1 MRNLLFLLK
10 IQPWERI
17 HIFSDP
23 LRISDCQA
31 SIIRGLE
38 VKCIGPGG
46 GVGENSVLSAV
57 ESTHQWDPHKPWRSS
72 CLQKKARDVI
82 TDSMNMCLSKLR
94 EIVKNREVWCATVHG
109 VAKSQTQLNN
119 SSKTCE
125 VSIRQDVLYLHGP
138 WALNNQLCTGFYSPQ
153 FCGTDEWLWMDY
165 HHIANESRF
174 LSWLFGLRPR
184 KG

>member
-38 VKCIGPGG
+38 VKCTGPGG

-57 ESTHQWDPHKPWRSS
+57 ESTHQWDPHTPWRSS
-72 CLQKKARDVI
+72 RLQKKARDVI

-125 VSIRQDVLYLHGP
+125 VSIRQDVLFAWPLGFEQPTLYRLLQP
-138 WALNNQLCTGFYSPQ
+138 PILWNRWMTLNGLSTTLPMNLASLA
-153 FCGTDEWLWMDY
+153 D
-165 HHIANESRF
+165 F
-174 LSWLFGLRPR
+174 LD
-184 KG
+184 